1 MDRAA
6 SWNVTVRMARRV
18 TRCLVDVSADLVGS
32 VQDAPLVTVSIN
44 YSTTCMYVHTD
55 DTSSAFK
62 TFSDTYLLT
71 YLRIVGSTSGLMHSV
86 VDVL

>member
-18 TRCLVDVSADLVGS
+18 TRCLVDVSVDLVGS

-44 YSTTCMYVHTD
+44 YSTTCMYTQMTRRAHSRLLVIL
-55 DTSSAFK
+55 
-62 TFSDTYLLT
+62 TYLLT
-71 YLRIVGSTSGLMHSV
+71 YV
-86 VDVL
+86 